1 MTIARVEE
9 LLGIT
14 PLEAAAVAVATA
26 GMYGALVVLVRLLGQ
41 RMLAGLSTFDLAAV
55 IGIGSILGRAAL
67 GEAPRLVGGLV
78 ALATLAA
85 CQAAVGLVRTR
96 GWGARAVTTRPM
108 LLMAGET
115 VLERNLRRCH
125 VVPSELAAKLRQA
138 GIRHPRE
145 VAIAVLEPSGT
156 ISVLRTGE
164 PIDPLLLT
172 GVDGAHLV
180 PQELIAPAPTT
191 TSTT

>member
-1 MTIARVEE
+1 MNE

-14 PLEAAAVAVATA
+14 PLEAAAVAIATA
-26 GMYGALVVLVRLLGQ
+26 GMYAALVVLVRVLGQ
-41 RMLAGLSTFDLAAV
+41 RMLASLSTFDLAAI
-55 IGIGSILGRAAL
+55 IGIGSVLGRAAL

-96 GWGARAVTTRPM
+96 GWGARAVTTRPI

-115 VLERNLRRCH
+115 VLTRNLRRCH

-138 GIRHPRE
+138 GIRHRRE
-145 VAIAVLEPSGT
+145 VAIAVLEPSGS
-156 ISVLRTGE
+156 ISVLSTGE
-164 PIDPLLLT
+164 LIDPLLLID
-172 GVDGAHLV
+172 VDGADLV
-180 PQELIAPAPTT
+180 PRGLLAPTP
-191 TSTT
+191 